1 MPWVWLFVAI
11 VGEVIGTLSLKASD
25 GFTKPIFAVLAVA
38 GYWLAFV
45 SAGFAFRTIPVGVAY
60 AVWSGAG
67 IALVALI
74 GYFLFGQR
82 LDTYALIGIA
92 LIIAGVLVLNL
103 LSTTTVG

>member
-11 VGEVIGTLSLKASD
+11 VCEVTGTLSLKAAE

-38 GYWLAFV
+38 GYGLAFV
-45 SAGFAFRTIPVGVAY
+45 SAGFAFRTMPVGVAY

-67 IALVALI
+67 IALVALV
-74 GYFLFGQR
+74 GYFLFEQR

-103 LSTTTVG
+103 LSNITVG